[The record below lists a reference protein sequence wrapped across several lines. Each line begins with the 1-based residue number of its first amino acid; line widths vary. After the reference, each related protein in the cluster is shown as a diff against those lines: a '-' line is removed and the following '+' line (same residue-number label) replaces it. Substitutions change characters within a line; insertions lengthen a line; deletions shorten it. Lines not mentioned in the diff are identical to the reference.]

1 MTGIETSSCSSPTQ
15 SLVDAQTVTTPVAE
29 KQKPVRNVDEN
40 TAPLTKDE
48 EKVFTKIARV
58 KLQQSGDNTVRCK
71 TGGQS
76 ITLTKTVKARV
87 TSLQVSVRTLHE
99 RNKKVHKYRANVS
112 GGSAD
117 DPLIQQT
124 SEIKKVPKEHKQK
137 LLNKAGC
144 ATPVFVSP
152 RKSVALKTNL
162 GLSKNKHR
170 QQTRV
175 YRSLG
180 IDFANEAREAEQQK
194 KALLG
199 KVIVEKT

>member
-76 ITLTKTVKARV
+76 ITLAKTEGQSDFIRGISSYF
-87 TSLQVSVRTLHE
+87 TLRWVR
-99 RNKKVHKYRANVS
+99 R
-112 GGSAD
+112 
-117 DPLIQQT
+117 
-124 SEIKKVPKEHKQK
+124 
-137 LLNKAGC
+137 
-144 ATPVFVSP
+144 
-152 RKSVALKTNL
+152 
-162 GLSKNKHR
+162 
-170 QQTRV
+170 
-175 YRSLG
+175 
-180 IDFANEAREAEQQK
+180 
-194 KALLG
+194 
-199 KVIVEKT
+199 

>member
-1 MTGIETSSCSSPTQ
+1 M
-15 SLVDAQTVTTPVAE
+15 
-29 KQKPVRNVDEN
+29 RNVDEI

-48 EKVFTKIARV
+48 EVFTKIARV

-87 TSLQVSVRTLHE
+87 TSSQASVRTLHE

-144 ATPVFVSP
+144 V
-152 RKSVALKTNL
+152 LL
-162 GLSKNKHR
+162 LSLFLPEK
-170 QQTRV
+170 V
-175 YRSLG
+175 
-180 IDFANEAREAEQQK
+180 
-194 KALLG
+194 LL
-199 KVIVEKT
+199 